1 MNNFIYM
8 NKRWIYLGNIIFFNI
23 IDIINYVIIYV
34 IDKLFSVLNL
44 N

>member
-1 MNNFIYM
+1 MNNFIYL
-8 NKRWIYLGNIIFFNI
+8 NKRWIYLGNNIFFNI

>member
-1 MNNFIYM
+1 MNNFIYL
-8 NKRWIYLGNIIFFNI
+8 NKRWIYLGYNIFFDIN
-23 IDIINYVIIYV
+23 DIINYVIIYV